1 MNRRI
6 FLGLL
11 GGAAAWPLPSNAQQP
26 RLPVVGY
33 LNSARLLIGWC
44 ELRQDFRHFRLD
56 RVADAQFLD
65 EKFPERPAV
74 LRAKWQKTLDQTP
87 CQPDQA

>member
-1 MNRRI
+1 MAIAYRDVEERETERVI
-6 FLGLL
+6 
-11 GGAAAWPLPSNAQQP
+11 WPIAI
-26 RLPVVGY
+26 GY

-74 LRAKWQKTLDQTP
+74 LRAKWLKTLEQAP
-87 CQPDQA
+87 CQPDRA